1 MTLAIMRNNNII
13 VERSR
18 SMFGI
23 EQLIDFMKE
32 EFGIAVESDE
42 VGEETVLLYH
52 DELDE
57 QIISEVVLQILPN
70 PVLFQTY
77 IYIEKS
83 EWIIGIAL
91 EAETNNPLFL
101 VCLKDEVRVFEKL
114 LNEGESKNG

>member
-1 MTLAIMRNNNII
+1 MTLAIMRTNNII

-18 SMFGI
+18 YMFGI

-32 EFGIAVESDE
+32 EFGVAVESNE
-42 VGEETVLLYH
+42 VGEETILLNH
-52 DELDE
+52 EELDE
-57 QIISEVVLQILPN
+57 QIISEDVLQILPN

>member
-1 MTLAIMRNNNII
+1 MTLVTMRTNNII
-13 VERSR
+13 VERSQT
-18 SMFGI
+18 MFGI

-32 EFGIAVESDE
+32 EFGVAVESNE
-42 VGEETVLLYH
+42 VGEETVLLYLE
-52 DELDE
+52 ELDE
-57 QIISEVVLQILPN
+57 QIILEDVLQILPN

-101 VCLKDEVRVFEKL
+101 VCLKDGVRVFEKL
-114 LNEGESKNG
+114 LNEGES